1 MRRTVFDEDEEDE
14 RPAVQRADRELTL
27 GTGTLLLLFFTLVLL
42 CGLCF
47 GVGFS
52 LGERGAAKTA
62 SATTASGAE
71 TRPVA
76 RTDGKPSAAP
86 SAVTAGTQPAAAPMA
101 DDLTTADADGMRAQP
116 GTGQSATEMA
126 ATGQDAAGQGT
137 AGPVA
142 AGQVSTGPV
151 ATQLAEQLAS
161 GAAGRTVHAA
171 LPQTPL
177 TAQQQAPAG
186 TPRAALPAPASGG
199 SFMVQVAAVSD
210 PVDAQVLLDALRKRG
225 YPVTLAHAATD
236 RLMHVQVG
244 PFATRAEALAT
255 RQKLLNDGYNAL
267 VK

>member
-62 SATTASGAE
+62 PATTASGAAMQ
-71 TRPVA
+71 PVA

-116 GTGQSATEMA
+116 GTGQSATGLA
-126 ATGQDAAGQGT
+126 ATGQS
-137 AGPVA
+137 A
-142 AGQVSTGPV
+142 AGQVTTGPVATGPV